1 MGKAYVKSMR
11 MEEKYHECSAAM
23 EGLEASTVWGAQ
35 WCNNERAV
43 LRKLVGCKDSG
54 DSLFRKGDYLAAVS
68 SYGAGISLFAQNEKV
83 RSSATIEKNPLL
95 YLTHALRSARHRRR
109 ARCWQSF
116 TATARLASW
125 P

>member
-1 MGKAYVKSMR
+1 MRLFAADAMGKAYVKSMR

-68 SYGAGISLFAQNEKV
+68 SYGAGISLFAQNEKGKVRLCEDRQVANGVV
-83 RSSATIEKNPLL
+83 RSEETEL
-95 YLTHALRSARHRRR
+95 
-109 ARCWQSF
+109 
-116 TATARLASW
+116 
-125 P
+125 